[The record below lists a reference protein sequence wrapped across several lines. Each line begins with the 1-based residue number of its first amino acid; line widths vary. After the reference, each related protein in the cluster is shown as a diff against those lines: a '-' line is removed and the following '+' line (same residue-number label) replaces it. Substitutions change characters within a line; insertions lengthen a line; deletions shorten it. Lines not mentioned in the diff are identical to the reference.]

1 MVLFLP
7 LVWLRKTE
15 KLAFTHIFA
24 DIMVIVGLITITI
37 YATQE
42 INTNGIKPLTF
53 ITSGFSSA
61 ISYAVFAFEGVG
73 VVLPILELTE
83 NKENYFTLLSVTL
96 VFICIIFVAFCEYAA
111 FAYGVP
117 EYDANGGYVKG
128 LHPLVLQNLPQDSYV
143 AWTIAVLY
151 SVVVIFTYPLQIGPA
166 NFVLESYLFNGWEK
180 SQKRKW
186 CKNLSR
192 SLVVFVT
199 IALTISMYEFI
210 FELIDIAAALTAVPM
225 AFTLP
230 ALFHYGAVAESGCS
244 KTLDLIIVVGSIGTS
259 IFCAVNASITF
270 VEKLNETA

>member
-24 DIMVIVGLITITI
+24 DIMVLVGLITITI

-111 FAYGVP
+111 FAYGLP
-117 EYDANGGYVKG
+117 E
-128 LHPLVLQNLPQDSYV
+128 
-143 AWTIAVLY
+143 
-151 SVVVIFTYPLQIGPA
+151 
-166 NFVLESYLFNGWEK
+166 FNTDG
-180 SQKRKW
+180 
-186 CKNLSR
+186 
-192 SLVVFVT
+192 
-199 IALTISMYEFI
+199 I
-210 FELIDIAAALTAVPM
+210 
-225 AFTLP
+225 
-230 ALFHYGAVAESGCS
+230 
-244 KTLDLIIVVGSIGTS
+244 
-259 IFCAVNASITF
+259 
-270 VEKLNETA
+270 

>member
-111 FAYGVP
+111 FAYGMP
-117 EYDANGGYVKG
+117 EYDADNKYVKG

-192 SLVVFVT
+192 ST
-199 IALTISMYEFI
+199 IFKQPLFMIACTI
-210 FELIDIAAALTAVPM
+210 
-225 AFTLP
+225 
-230 ALFHYGAVAESGCS
+230 
-244 KTLDLIIVVGSIGTS
+244 
-259 IFCAVNASITF
+259 
-270 VEKLNETA
+270 